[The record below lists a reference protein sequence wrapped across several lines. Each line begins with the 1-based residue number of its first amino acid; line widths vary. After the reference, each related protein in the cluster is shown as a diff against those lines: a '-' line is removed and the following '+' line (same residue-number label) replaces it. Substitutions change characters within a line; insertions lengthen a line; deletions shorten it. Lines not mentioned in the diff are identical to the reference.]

1 MKVTIKG
8 VKLIII
14 FDISVLCVKKSQIA
28 DQNHTVL
35 SLKCI
40 CRVGKKTTSSKK
52 VREVT
57 QGKRAVRHPENITDE
72 DNTLEEPRL

>member
-1 MKVTIKG
+1 MLGFIFMFYG

-40 CRVGKKTTSSKK
+40 CRVGKKTTSLLKR
-52 VREVT
+52 VGEVT
-57 QGKRAVRHPENITDE
+57 HGKRAVRHHEMVVK
-72 DNTLEEPRL
+72 